1 MCGKVCWEADFSV
14 FGCEYFVLSIGGI
27 VFESPRKSTNTA
39 ESIYWPVAAESE
51 KAPDVAS
58 GAFLLKGRF
67 IICPCSF
74 SRSGGAVRSARMLPG
89 PGIPGPKDR
98 RSR

>member
-1 MCGKVCWEADFSV
+1 AKKFYLLKIVCGKVCWEADFSV

-51 KAPDVAS
+51 KSP
-58 GAFLLKGRF
+58 GCCIRGL
-67 IICPCSF
+67 SF
-74 SRSGGAVRSARMLPG
+74 EGQVYYLPM
-89 PGIPGPKDR
+89 
-98 RSR
+98 

>member
-1 MCGKVCWEADFSV
+1 IFAKKFYLLKIVCGKVCWEADFSV

-51 KAPDVAS
+51 KSP
-58 GAFLLKGRF
+58 GCCIRGL
-67 IICPCSF
+67 SF
-74 SRSGGAVRSARMLPG
+74 EGQVYYLPM
-89 PGIPGPKDR
+89 
-98 RSR
+98 